1 MMFPMLC
8 IMGTTSQHH
17 ESMLPQPPSHP
28 PLPSLHASEEINTD
42 ECQASAFLSLTP
54 KSWSLP
60 PAKHTWMLLNP
71 LSCSQASL
79 YFYCFTAAEAL
90 PLNLYTLAKTLA
102 AFKIWFISSFPR
114 ATKCPWRG
122 SQPFRLLSHFH
133 FVLLQ
138 FSYLAP
144 VAALFFS
151 IADSHLQRLYKQG
164 SAHSWNLA
172 SFLKA
177 PQIAVYPF
185 YLTKGCSELPLP
197 IPNSKQWLQGWRK
210 ITPWRTDKQLK
221 EALIYIQQLQGGWRT
236 GLPALQSTAWGLS
249 LGCGWARL
257 QNMGSPVQQ
266 QAKGKVER
274 IIMW

>member
-17 ESMLPQPPSHP
+17 ESLLPQPPSHP
-28 PLPSLHASEEINTD
+28 PLPSLCASKEIDTD

-60 PAKHTWMLLNP
+60 PAKHTWMLPNP
-71 LSCSQASL
+71 LSCSRASP
-79 YFYCFTAAEAL
+79 YCYCFTAAKAL

-102 AFKIWFISSFPR
+102 TFKISSKGF
-114 ATKCPWRG
+114 
-122 SQPFRLLSHFH
+122 QPFRLLSHFH

-197 IPNSKQWLQGWRK
+197 IRNSKQWLQGWRK

-236 GLPALQSTAWGLS
+236 GLPALQSTA
-249 LGCGWARL
+249 
-257 QNMGSPVQQ
+257 
-266 QAKGKVER
+266 
-274 IIMW
+274 